1 MEDRLVEVE
10 ATVEAAPD
18 RVWEAWASPRHI
30 ARWFVDE
37 AKGTIGRS
45 RSLTWVWREFGLE
58 VVYDVIEVEP
68 RKRLL
73 LRGATPGGRPHELE
87 TTLMAED
94 GGRTRV
100 RVAQSGFEPGEEGDE
115 AAEAGRS
122 GWVLALAVMR
132 EYVERHWG
140 EERGGLL
147 LMRPTR
153 IALTELRR
161 LFRTE
166 AGLSLW
172 LTRAGAVRE
181 EGSPVALRLRGGGE
195 ITGRVL
201 RVTRDEAVVSWE
213 EVNGVLELK
222 TFPGERGRTAALR
235 VTCWGNPPASLE
247 REQRALEAALE
258 RLGALRPA

>member
-1 MEDRLVEVE
+1 MEDRRVEAE
-10 ATVEAAPD
+10 ATVEATPE

-45 RSLTWVWREFGLE
+45 RSVTWIWREFGLE
-58 VVYDVIEVEP
+58 VVYEVVEVEP
-68 RKRLL
+68 RKRLV
-73 LRGATPGGRPHELE
+73 LRASMPDGRAHEIE
-87 TTLMAED
+87 TTLVAED
-94 GGRTRV
+94 GGRTTIRV
-100 RVAQSGFEPGEEGDE
+100 VQSGFEPGEEGDE

-132 EYVERHWG
+132 EYVEKHWG

-161 LFRTE
+161 LLRTE

-172 LTRAGAVRE
+172 LTRAGALRE
-181 EGSPVALRLRGGGE
+181 EGSAVALRLRGGGE

-201 RVTRDEAVVSWE
+201 RVTRDEAAVSWE

-222 TFPGERGRTAALR
+222 TFPGDRGRTAALR
-235 VTCWGNPPASLE
+235 VTCWGDPPASLE
-247 REQRALEAALE
+247 REQRALEAALD
-258 RLGALRPA
+258 RLAALRPA

>member
-1 MEDRLVEVE
+1 MEDRLVEAE
-10 ATVEAAPD
+10 ATVEATPE
-18 RVWEAWASPRHI
+18 RVWEAWASPKHI

-45 RSLTWVWREFGLE
+45 RSVTWIWREFGLE
-58 VVYDVIEVEP
+58 VIYDVVEVEA
-68 RKRLL
+68 RERLV
-73 LRGATPGGRPHELE
+73 LRTSMPDGPAHELVI
-87 TTLMAED
+87 TVAPED
-94 GGRTRV
+94 GERTKIHV
-100 RVAQSGFEPGEEGDE
+100 TQSGFEPGEEGDE

-122 GWVLALAVMR
+122 GWVLALAIMR

-153 IALTELRR
+153 IALAELRR
-161 LFRTE
+161 LLRTE

-201 RVTRDEAVVSWE
+201 RVTRDEAAVSWE

-222 TFPGERGRTAALR
+222 TFPGDRGRTAALR

-247 REQRALEAALE
+247 RERRTLDTALE
-258 RLGALRPA
+258 RLAALRPA